1 MPVLAAVA
9 LPIVAAATT
18 AAAAAI
24 TTAAA
29 NAELNAT
36 AESATAS
43 TSLKF
48 VAVGD
53 WVRSAAAAHTSHAH
67 TPPLTLL
74 NQPHTHAGR
83 PT

>member
-1 MPVLAAVA
+1 MVKELQEQLAMSRADA
-9 LPIVAAATT
+9 KRAND
-18 AAAAAI
+18 
-24 TTAAA
+24 A

-53 WVRSAAAAHTSHAH
+53 WVRSVAAAHTSHAH